1 MVCRARSQ
9 ITNVSSVSNHA
20 IKMKN
25 ILSVLLLC
33 FKCFASSFCFEI
45 HMDRYIKG
53 FCFGSMQ
60 CSNTV
65 LLLSLLGC
73 ACLQISAYEIS
84 CSHIYDNL
92 KMYVRSSDGWPLL
105 GDVDACMS
113 DSFIRK
119 SLMHMNTTTL
129 QKSVNG
135 FHLTNDSFS
144 LAELVTFSLIGRHF
158 IAQETNQVFFF
169 NWNRLHQSLS
179 LVQLPCEFSRPL
191 YTFVLLC
198 TLLTVLCI
206 VVLQE
211 QVKKNDPPHTLDDDR
226 GKEPVGVVSFRKT
239 TRLAL
244 D

>member
-1 MVCRARSQ
+1 MY
-9 ITNVSSVSNHA
+9 
-20 IKMKN
+20 
-25 ILSVLLLC
+25 VLIC
-33 FKCFASSFCFEI
+33 FKCSVLSFPFEI
-45 HMDRYIKG
+45 HMERYIKG
-53 FCFGSMQ
+53 CRFDHMQ
-60 CSNTV
+60 MSNT
-65 LLLSLLGC
+65 LLLLLLC
-73 ACLQISAYEIS
+73 SCECVRSSAYEIR
-84 CSHIYDNL
+84 CSHLYDNL
-92 KMYVRSSDGWPLL
+92 KMYVRSSDGWPVLADL
-105 GDVDACMS
+105 DACMS

-129 QKSVNG
+129 QKSGNG

-179 LVQLPCEFSRPL
+179 LEQLPCEFSRPL

-211 QVKKNDPPHTLDDDR
+211 QVKKNDPSHALDDGR
-226 GKEPVGVVSFRKT
+226 EKETAGVVSFRKT